1 MILDIVAAVNNAILR
16 YANKN
21 NIGVRIIAG
30 LICVTVLME
39 IWHLGWYLF
48 SGTSNS
54 DGILSSI
61 FQLCVGLMLCGTII
75 YSLCRENAAF
85 LLPYLLLQTVGLA
98 TGFVILFALIYVTI
112 DDDVST
118 IKAFF
123 DSHGTN
129 VVFNDNM
136 DTKQPIRY
144 MGFMMVGSCIV
155 VIALQFWLISI
166 VFSCWRY
173 FR

>member
-1 MILDIVAAVNNAILR
+1 
-16 YANKN
+16 
-21 NIGVRIIAG
+21 
-30 LICVTVLME
+30 ME

-54 DGILSSI
+54 DGIISSV
-61 FQLCVGLMLCGTII
+61 FQLFVGLFLSGTII
-75 YSLCRENAAF
+75 YALWKEKENF

-98 TGFVILFALIYVTI
+98 TGFVILFALICVTV
-112 DDDVST
+112 DDDVGT

-129 VVFNDNM
+129 VVFNDDV

-144 MGFMMVGSCIV
+144 VGWMMVGSCTV

-166 VFSCWRY
+166 VFACWRY
-173 FR
+173 FRQDMIDSLVY